1 MPASRRQRFALL
13 ALVLLCGLLTWQAGE
28 RVARNRNRSSVSSEL
43 AQSGPAAPS
52 PVRPAPTVPA
62 VPAAQKWVPVERW
75 QPGQA
80 RTFPDAKFTN
90 RFRNTPATL
99 DELVRHDRALN
110 LRNALVDTENGM
122 PLQLPVGLEGGED
135 PGAYVVQSHGV
146 LRESLRRQLRE
157 AGMEIV
163 SYIPNNAYLVRGSR
177 AAMEQAASS
186 PEVAAVLPFA
196 PAFKLEPQLLDQ
208 ALAELPAPENQQLI
222 VTVADPANTVPAMV
236 ALGGTEVFR
245 ERGPFGQLVTVGG
258 LGNRLV
264 ELAQLPGV
272 LMIERWN
279 PRVLAN
285 DLAGVALGSVTNL
298 NNTGPYLELDGDGVL
313 INVNDSGVDQTHPD
327 LAGRVD
333 TIPALRATV
342 LADLEGHGTHVAGT
356 IAGDGT
362 ASATLAG
369 TPQGSTNGASV
380 QGRVPKAKL
389 WVLPVDLIQGPPSGD
404 TYLQEEAAKAP
415 GRSSR
420 NRPLISNNS
429 WGYTS
434 RDYTSKSAS
443 YDAAVRDALPGER
456 GDQPIL
462 YVFSAGNEGSG
473 GDSGVGGIPDSI
485 ASPGNAKNVITV
497 GALESP
503 RNLTNAIVYDTNF
516 IAVKIGSTTFPGR
529 GYSET
534 NTTYFTNEVL
544 KPFTDTAHQVA
555 GFSSRGNVGVEIEG
569 SAGRFKPDVV
579 APGSFILSARSARWD
594 LTNQYPADPFTG
606 EFPDSYYLFGDLE
619 KSNSPAYRYESGT
632 SMAAPAIS
640 GLLAQMQQYLEQ
652 KQSLLPS
659 VATYKALLINA
670 SRAASETYEPNTR
683 EVFNYGGWGM
693 PTLPRALRSGIKI
706 PGGDDQLAY
715 IEGTPG
721 LATGEAAT
729 FRLRLSRTNSPL
741 RITLVWTD
749 PPGNPAASTK
759 LVNDLDLVV
768 SNTVTGEIIYGN
780 DFAEGT
786 GFSQIQST
794 NNPSAAD
801 RVNNVERVVLGGQL
815 DGEYVV
821 FVHGFRINVNSRWDH
836 PNRVVQ
842 DFSIALASDEELV
855 EGESAGEVLDLRQV
869 DAVTLGFASPTEPSG
884 LTNGFP
890 LFNQKAGAN
899 SPLIGDRRG
908 TTNQWRFYTFTNVPF
923 VNTNVFSITTNG
935 IVTDG
940 VAETVTNYLT
950 SGSNVAFVVF
960 PSLPEA
966 NLSRT
971 RTNGPDLD
979 LYVSRDP
986 GLLTLDPAAVA
997 GAAKSRNRDATE
1009 LLTFTNVP
1017 LGDDVVFYVGVKSE
1031 DQQAG
1036 EFAFIGLSTD
1046 QPFTTFDENGF
1057 PHPLAIQLR
1066 QLTDGTPSNPGV
1078 GQWLAISLTSDELR
1092 RVTPTVSTTHENFR
1106 DLLGELRL
1114 RTISTVLNNHGPLVD
1129 LDAGT
1134 NLYVRYDD
1142 SGSGDYSRF
1151 SNTRPSDGPGTLSE
1165 FMGRTGGGAWFFN
1178 TVDNASGNVGLIN
1191 YLDLQLMP
1199 NDFGSQFVERC
1210 VRARLIEL
1218 EVINIPT
1225 DASRLTITIT
1235 NRQGETLDGPLE
1247 IYVRR
1252 EAFPDVSNPDN
1263 NDKYATVFPPG
1274 GGELTISIR
1283 DVPPLTPGRYFVA
1296 VYNPN
1301 NFEVCYRIR
1310 ARVERGLDGRLT
1322 KSFESGTINRSLT
1335 DHAVTYSAVTVD
1347 DSRPVTAIGA
1357 GLRIEHP
1364 RLSDLSI
1371 RLINPLGDSTV
1382 LVENRGRTNATA
1394 LGRELIT
1401 TNGVFAH
1408 VAMTFERSSGRA
1420 QIYVNGLRVAEQN
1433 FVGFLPDTTNSL
1445 RFGTDGTTGNA
1456 TPVVLD
1462 DFGLWRRV
1470 LTADNIRDI
1479 YRYGV
1484 EDGVGKG
1491 IFEAEAGLVALWPF
1505 DGTGNE
1511 LVDGRNLALTGNSAV
1526 AGLIGS
1532 AVSLA
1537 GAGIVPAPEPG
1548 QPLDVVR
1555 GAGFTLEGWVNAG
1568 TNNPV
1573 VIAGWSGT
1581 NGNVG
1586 PVLVANYPPPIG
1598 NGPGSFSVVFAPL
1611 DQILSDTPVAVAN
1624 AGFEELTGTDPVHF
1638 GANGKLLP
1646 GHYSEFPGYPI
1657 EPTGFNSPNAI
1668 PGWSSTASAGTVNY
1682 SGTMHLP
1689 FGPTEGQNCA
1699 WNNIQ
1704 GYFAQTVGER
1714 FEANRLYRL
1723 TVDVG
1728 ASAVLNFPGYV
1739 VGLYSGGQ
1747 AVAVDRNSK
1756 AVTGGQF
1763 TEVSIEAGI
1772 DQNSSLVGQPIEIR
1786 LGTLAA
1792 NTEQVLFDNVRLSW
1806 RPIALSGTNASSQ
1819 LLATAGGLVTP
1830 GATVTNTLFAVFSEI
1845 TNLNSQLIKLAE
1857 PPFVTDSRSRLIG
1870 ASTFDGPRSGDQF
1883 FTVGELVDGWTV
1895 VSNTVQWDFFPEDAL
1910 TGTSC
1915 IEMFPN
1921 LGGGVGS
1928 RIRRTFPTIP
1938 GRFYTLSVGY
1948 RRVPLSSGPA
1958 SPVFVYADGVQVS
1971 TFSGGETWQTNSSVV
1986 QAATNTLTFEIANPA
2001 GEVSPSR
2008 AATAVAAVDDVGR
2021 ITGITVVDGGAGY
2034 VTPPAVRFQVIG
2046 FPFRGSGAAARA
2058 EVENGAVSRIVIVR
2072 PGTNYLQPPRV
2083 IVAGPPTSPRPAET
2097 FLDEIRLVE
2106 EPGGVYVPEEP
2117 LRPLARG
2124 SAVGQWRL
2132 EVTDSRA
2139 GEIGEILKWQMEL
2152 TFAPTNPPAYRLT
2165 QGVPI
2170 TTNVSGNSIT
2180 YFIVEVPPEVYA
2192 ATNSLVSVTGGPLNL
2207 IYSQTG
2213 LPDGLQADD
2222 YYLLNGVQGVEQSA
2236 TLFTNVLPQL
2246 RPGQR
2251 YYLGV
2256 QNALP
2261 GQNNDFTIRLDF
2273 GLPITVLTNDVAV
2286 RATNANQG
2294 MMDFYSFDV
2303 SPDALGVRFS
2313 VSNLTGDVNLVVRQ
2327 GPNLPTRNSFD
2338 YAGTNVG
2345 LTGESI
2351 VIDPLSVPVPLAP
2364 GTWYLGVYPSDS
2376 NRTNRLGYTIH
2387 ALEVF
2392 ANVSALT
2399 NGVPLLGGI
2408 TNNGVIDYYYID
2420 ITNQVSSLALGLTN
2434 LSGNVDLFVRAGL
2447 PLPTADSF
2455 EFAST
2460 NSGTADEVIVLS
2472 GDRTPQLLNPGR
2484 WFLAVA
2490 PRDPLPVTYTV
2501 LANFT
2506 LPDNNV
2512 RFLVDSVPQPES
2524 VVGGPTNLLY
2534 RFEVPFDFTS
2544 RILFELYGLD
2554 GDADLF
2560 VSKDTPPDQS
2570 ATVLRNLKPGLANEV
2585 IVANEAQF
2593 PQMGGTWFVQVRL
2606 PVATT
2611 NAVAFT
2617 VRAATRQNGVLA
2629 SGIPTVIGYNLPS
2642 AAGQTPYITWN
2653 AIPGELYQVQSTSD
2667 LSATPLVWRP
2677 EVPPAVVTG
2686 DSGLALVPFVDV
2698 SLFPNYYYR
2707 VIQLPNP

>member
-28 RVARNRNRSSVSSEL
+28 RVARSRNRVSAESEL
-43 AQSGPAAPS
+43 AAAGKPDVMPS
-52 PVRPAPTVPA
+52 VRRAA
-62 VPAAQKWVPVERW
+62 AIPAAQKWVPVERW

-80 RTFPDAKFTN
+80 RTYPDAKFTN
-90 RFRNTPATL
+90 RFRNTPASL

-110 LRNALVDTENGM
+110 LRNALVDTASGV
-122 PLQLPVGLEGGED
+122 PLQLPAGLEAGDD
-135 PGAYVVQSHGV
+135 PGAYVVQAHGV
-146 LRESLRRQLRE
+146 LGETLRRQLRE
-157 AGMEIV
+157 AGLEIV

-177 AAMEQAASS
+177 VAMEQAAAS

-208 ALAELPAPENQQLI
+208 TLAASPAPEGQQLI
-222 VTVADPANTVPAMV
+222 VTVADPANTVPALIG
-236 ALGGTEVFR
+236 LGGTEVFR
-245 ERGPFGQLVTVGG
+245 ERGPFGQLVTMNG
-258 LGNRLV
+258 LGNRLA

-272 LMIERWN
+272 LMVEQWN
-279 PRVLAN
+279 PRALAN
-285 DLAGVALGSVTNL
+285 DLTGIAQGSVTNL
-298 NNTGPYLELDGDGVL
+298 DNTGPYLELDGSGVL
-313 INVNDSGVDQTHPD
+313 VNINDSGVDQTHPD

-333 TIPALRATV
+333 TISALAATV
-342 LADLEGHGTHVAGT
+342 LADFDGHGTHVAGT

-362 ASATLAG
+362 ASGTLAG

-380 QGRVPKAKL
+380 QGRAPKARL

-429 WGYTS
+429 WGYTT
-434 RDYTSKSAS
+434 REYTSKSAS

-456 GDQPIL
+456 GEQPIL
-462 YVFSAGNEGSG
+462 YVFSAGNDGSG
-473 GDSGVGGIPDSI
+473 GDAGVGGIPDSI

-516 IAVKIGSTTFPGR
+516 IAVKIGSTAFPER

-569 SAGRFKPDVV
+569 SSGRFKPDVV

-594 LTNQYPADPFTG
+594 ITNQYPADPVTG
-606 EFPDSYYLFGDLE
+606 EFPDSYYLFGELE
-619 KSNSPAYRYESGT
+619 KSNAPAYRFESGT
-632 SMAAPAIS
+632 SMSAPAIS

-652 KQSLLPS
+652 KQGLLPS
-659 VATYKALLINA
+659 AATYKALLINA
-670 SRAASETYEPNTR
+670 SRAASETYEPDTK

-693 PTLPRALRSGIKI
+693 PTLPRALRSGISI
-706 PGGDDQLAY
+706 PGNDKQLAY
-715 IEGTPG
+715 LEGTPG
-721 LATGEAAT
+721 LATGEAGT
-729 FRLRLSRTNSPL
+729 FRLKLSKTNSPL

-768 SNTVTGEIIYGN
+768 SNTVSGEVFFGN
-780 DFAEGT
+780 DFSPGT
-786 GFSQIQST
+786 GFSRAQTT
-794 NNPSAAD
+794 NNPVAAD
-801 RVNNVERVVLGGQL
+801 RVNNVERVVLQGPV

-821 FVHGFRINVNSRWDH
+821 SVHGYRINVNSRWNH
-836 PNRVVQ
+836 PNQVAQ
-842 DFSIALASDEELV
+842 DFSVAIASDEELG
-855 EGESAGEVLDLRQV
+855 EGESAGSVLDLAQV
-869 DAVTLGFASPTEPSG
+869 DAVTLGFPSPTEPRG
-884 LTNGFP
+884 ITNGVA
-890 LFNQKAGAN
+890 LFNQKAGAH
-899 SPLIGDRRG
+899 SPLIGDQRG
-908 TTNQWRFYTFTNVPF
+908 TTNQWRFFTFTNVPF
-923 VNTNVFSITTNG
+923 TNLNVFSITTNG
-935 IVTDG
+935 TPG
-940 VAETVTNYLT
+940 ETVTNFLT

-960 PSLPEA
+960 PSLPDA

-986 GLLTLDPAAVA
+986 GLLALDPVAVA

-1017 LGDDVVFYVGVKSE
+1017 LGDDVIFYVGVKSE

-1046 QPFTTFDENGF
+1046 QPFTSFDENGL
-1057 PHPLAIQLR
+1057 PHPLAINLR
-1066 QLTDGTPSNPGV
+1066 PLEDGTPSNPGV
-1078 GQWLAISLTSDELR
+1078 GQWLAISLVSQELR

-1106 DLLGELRL
+1106 DLLGELQL
-1114 RTISTVLNNHGPLVD
+1114 RSLSTVLNNHGPLLD
-1129 LDAGT
+1129 LDSGA
-1134 NLYVRYDD
+1134 NVYVRYDD
-1142 SGSGDYSRF
+1142 SGSGDYSRQ
-1151 SNTRPSDGPGTLSE
+1151 SNTRPSDGPGTLNE
-1165 FMGRTGGGAWFFN
+1165 FMGLTGGGAWFFN
-1178 TVDNASGNVGLIN
+1178 SVDNANGNAGAIN

-1199 NDFGSQFVERC
+1199 NDFGPQFVERC

-1218 EVINIPT
+1218 EVINIPA
-1225 DASRLTITIT
+1225 DATRLTITLT

-1252 EAFPDVSNPDN
+1252 EAFPDLVNPEN

-1274 GGELTISIR
+1274 GGELTIGIR

-1301 NFEVCYRIR
+1301 AFEVCYRIR

-1322 KSFESGTINRSLT
+1322 KSFESGTINLPLT

-1347 DSRPVTAIGA
+1347 DSRPVTAIGT

-1371 RLINPLGDSTV
+1371 RLINPQGNSTV
-1382 LVENRGRTNATA
+1382 LVENRGRTNASA
-1394 LGRELIT
+1394 FGRELIT

-1433 FVGFLPDTTNSL
+1433 FVDFLPDTTNSL
-1445 RFGTDGTTGNA
+1445 RFGTDGTTGNS
-1456 TPVVLD
+1456 TSLVLD

-1479 YRYGV
+1479 YRYGI

-1491 IFEAEAGLVALWPF
+1491 VFESEAGLVALWPF
-1505 DGTGNE
+1505 DGNGNE
-1511 LVDGRNLALTGNSAV
+1511 LIAGEPLALTGNSAV
-1526 AGLIGS
+1526 SGVIGQ

-1537 GAGIVPAPEPG
+1537 GTGVAPAPEPG

-1568 TNNPV
+1568 TNDPV
-1573 VIAGWSGT
+1573 IIAGWSGT

-1598 NGPGSFSVVFAPL
+1598 NGPGSFTVVMTNLEVLRTNLVIWQTNSVSLRV
-1611 DQILSDTPVAVAN
+1611 
-1624 AGFEELTGTDPVHF
+1624 
-1638 GANGKLLP
+1638 
-1646 GHYSEFPGYPI
+1646 
-1657 EPTGFNSPNAI
+1657 
-1668 PGWSSTASAGTVNY
+1668 ASAG
-1682 SGTMHLP
+1682 
-1689 FGPTEGQNCA
+1689 
-1699 WNNIQ
+1699 
-1704 GYFAQTVGER
+1704 
-1714 FEANRLYRL
+1714 
-1723 TVDVG
+1723 
-1728 ASAVLNFPGYV
+1728 
-1739 VGLYSGGQ
+1739 GL
-1747 AVAVDRNSK
+1747 
-1756 AVTGGQF
+1756 
-1763 TEVSIEAGI
+1763 I
-1772 DQNSSLVGQPIEIR
+1772 
-1786 LGTLAA
+1786 
-1792 NTEQVLFDNVRLSW
+1792 
-1806 RPIALSGTNASSQ
+1806 
-1819 LLATAGGLVTP
+1819 TP
-1830 GATVTNTLFAVFSEI
+1830 GATVTNTLYAVFSEL
-1845 TNLNSQLIKLAE
+1845 TNLNSQVIKFAE
-1857 PPFVTDSRSRLIG
+1857 PPFVTDSRTRLIA
-1870 ASTFDGPRSGDQF
+1870 ASTFDGPRTGDQF

-1895 VSNTVQWDFFPEDAL
+1895 VSNTVQWDFFPDDAL

-1915 IEMFPN
+1915 IELFPN
-1921 LGGGVGS
+1921 LGGGIGS
-1928 RIRRTFPTIP
+1928 RIRRTFPTVP

-1948 RRVPLSSGPA
+1948 RRVPLSAGPA
-1958 SPVFVYADGVQVS
+1958 SPVFVFADGAQVS
-1971 TFSGGETWQTNSSVV
+1971 TFSGEDNWQTNASIV
-1986 QAATNTLTFEIANPA
+1986 QATTNTLTIDIANPA
-2001 GEVSPSR
+2001 GETSPTR
-2008 AATAVAAVDDVGR
+2008 GATAVATVDNVGR
-2021 ITGITVVDGGAGY
+2021 ITAINVVDGGAGY
-2034 VTPPAVRFQVIG
+2034 ETPPAVRFQVVG
-2046 FPFRGSGAAARA
+2046 FPFRGSGAVARA
-2058 EVENGAVSRIVIVR
+2058 EVENGVVTRIAVVR

-2083 IVAGPPTSPRPAET
+2083 TVAAPPVSPRPAET

-2106 EPGGVYVPEEP
+2106 EPGGIYVPEEP
-2117 LRPLARG
+2117 LRPLAKG

-2139 GEIGEILKWQMEL
+2139 GEVGEILKWQMEL

-2165 QGVPI
+2165 QGVPF
-2170 TTNVSGNSIT
+2170 TTNVSGSGIT

-2207 IYSQTG
+2207 LYSQTG
-2213 LPDGLQADD
+2213 LPDGLQTDD
-2222 YYLLNGVQGVEQSA
+2222 YYLLNGVQDVEQSA
-2236 TLFTNVLPQL
+2236 TLLTNVLPQL

-2256 QNALP
+2256 RNALP
-2261 GQNNDFTIRLDF
+2261 GQNNDFTIRVDF

-2286 RATNANQG
+2286 TATNSNQG
-2294 MMDFYSFDV
+2294 MMDYYSFDV

-2327 GPNLPTRNSFD
+2327 APNLPTRNTFD
-2338 YAGTNVG
+2338 YASTNVG
-2345 LTGESI
+2345 LTAESI
-2351 VIDPLSVPVPLAP
+2351 EIDPLSVPLALTP
-2364 GTWYLGVYPSDS
+2364 GTWYLGVYPSDP
-2376 NRTNRLGYTIH
+2376 NPTNRLVYTIH

-2392 ANVSALT
+2392 ANVAALSNAIPV
-2399 NGVPLLGGI
+2399 NGGL

-2420 ITNQVSSLALGLTN
+2420 ITNQVSSLALSLTN

-2455 EFAST
+2455 DFAST
-2460 NSGTADEVIVLS
+2460 NAGTADEVILLS

-2484 WFLAVA
+2484 WFLAVV

-2506 LPDNNV
+2506 LPDTNV
-2512 RFLVDSVPQPES
+2512 RFLIDSVPQPES

-2560 VSKDTPPDQS
+2560 VSKDMPPDQS
-2570 ATVLRNLKPGLANEV
+2570 ATVLRNIKPGVANEV
-2585 IVANEAQF
+2585 IVATDAQF

-2606 PVATT
+2606 PAATT

-2617 VRAATRQNGVLA
+2617 VRAASRQNGLLV
-2629 SGIPTVIGYNLPS
+2629 SDIPTVITYNFPT
-2642 AAGQTPYITWN
+2642 AAGQTPFITWN
-2653 AIPGELYQVQSTSD
+2653 AVPGELYQVQTTPD

-2686 DSGLALVPFVDV
+2686 ESGLALIPFAPMNVTT
-2698 SLFPNYYYR
+2698 NYLSSGTIYYR
-2707 VIQLPNP
+2707 VIQIPNP

>member
-28 RVARNRNRSSVSSEL
+28 RVARSRNRSSVSNEL

-110 LRNALVDTENGM
+110 LRNALVDTENGV
-122 PLQLPVGLEGGED
+122 PLQLPAGLEAGED

-146 LRESLRRQLRE
+146 LSESLRRQLRE

-208 ALAELPAPENQQLI
+208 ALAELPAAENQQLI
-222 VTVADPANTVPAMV
+222 VTVADPANTVPAIV
-236 ALGGTEVFR
+236 ALGGTDVFR
-245 ERGPFGQLVTVGG
+245 ERGPFGQLITVSG

-272 LMIERWN
+272 MMIERWN

-285 DLAGVALGSVTNL
+285 DLTGVALGSVTNL
-298 NNTGPYLELDGDGVL
+298 NNTGPYLELDGSGVL
-313 INVNDSGVDQTHPD
+313 ININDSGVDQTHPD

-333 TIPALRATV
+333 TIPALRSTV

-362 ASATLAG
+362 ASASLTG
-369 TPQGSTNGASV
+369 PPQGSTNGASV
-380 QGRVPKAKL
+380 QGRAPKAKL

-503 RNLTNAIVYDTNF
+503 RNLTNAVVYDTNF
-516 IAVKIGSTTFPGR
+516 LAVKIGSTVIPGR

-569 SAGRFKPDVV
+569 SSGRFKPDVV
-579 APGSFILSARSARWD
+579 APGSFILSARSARWE
-594 LTNQYPADPFTG
+594 LTNQYPADPLTG

-619 KSNSPAYRYESGT
+619 NANAPDFRYRYESGT

-670 SRAASETYEPNTR
+670 SRASSETYEPNTR

-786 GFSQIQST
+786 GFSQIQTT

-986 GLLTLDPAAVA
+986 GLLALDPAAVA

-1511 LVDGRNLALTGNSAV
+1511 LVDGRNVALTGNSAV

-1568 TNNPV
+1568 TNDPV

-1598 NGPGSFSVVFAPL
+1598 NGPGSFSLVFTNLMVVA
-1611 DQILSDTPVAVAN
+1611 
-1624 AGFEELTGTDPVHF
+1624 
-1638 GANGKLLP
+1638 
-1646 GHYSEFPGYPI
+1646 
-1657 EPTGFNSPNAI
+1657 
-1668 PGWSSTASAGTVNY
+1668 
-1682 SGTMHLP
+1682 
-1689 FGPTEGQNCA
+1689 
-1699 WNNIQ
+1699 
-1704 GYFAQTVGER
+1704 
-1714 FEANRLYRL
+1714 
-1723 TVDVG
+1723 
-1728 ASAVLNFPGYV
+1728 
-1739 VGLYSGGQ
+1739 
-1747 AVAVDRNSK
+1747 
-1756 AVTGGQF
+1756 
-1763 TEVSIEAGI
+1763 
-1772 DQNSSLVGQPIEIR
+1772 
-1786 LGTLAA
+1786 
-1792 NTEQVLFDNVRLSW
+1792 
-1806 RPIALSGTNASSQ
+1806 TNAAEFRV
-1819 LLATAGGLVTP
+1819 ATAGGLVTP

-2484 WFLAVA
+2484 WFLAVV

-2707 VIQLPNP
+2707 VIQIPNP

>member
-28 RVARNRNRSSVSSEL
+28 RIARSRNRSSLESDL
-43 AQSGPAAPS
+43 ADAKETEAPRS
-52 PVRPAPTVPA
+52 ARPVPA
-62 VPAAQKWVPVERW
+62 IPAAQKWVPVERW
-75 QPGQA
+75 QPGQV

-90 RFRNTPATL
+90 RFRNTPASL
-99 DELVRHDRALN
+99 DQLVRNDRALN
-110 LRNALVDTENGM
+110 LRNALVDTANGV
-122 PLQLPVGLEGGED
+122 PLQLPAGLEAGEE

-146 LRESLRRQLRE
+146 LGETLRRQLRD
-157 AGMEIV
+157 AGLEIV
-163 SYIPNNAYLVRGSR
+163 SYIPNNAYLVRGTRS
-177 AAMEQAASS
+177 AMELAAGS

-208 ALAELPAPENQQLI
+208 ALASSPSPEKQQLI
-222 VTVADPANTVPAMV
+222 VTVADPANTVPDLI

-245 ERGPFGQLVTVGG
+245 ERGPFGQLVTVSG

-272 LMIERWN
+272 LMVEQWT
-279 PRVLAN
+279 PRALAN
-285 DLAGVALGSVTNL
+285 DLTGVAQGSVTNL
-298 NNTGPYLELDGDGVL
+298 DNTGPYLELDGSGVL
-313 INVNDSGVDQTHPD
+313 VNINDSGVDKSHPD
-327 LAGRVD
+327 LVGRVD
-333 TIPALRATV
+333 TIPALAATV
-342 LADLEGHGTHVAGT
+342 LADFDGHGTHVAGT

-362 ASATLAG
+362 ASGTLAG

-380 QGRVPKAKL
+380 QGRAPKAKL
-389 WVLPVDLIQGPPSGD
+389 FVLPVDLIQGPPSGD

-429 WGYTS
+429 WGYTTREYS
-434 RDYTSKSAS
+434 SKSAS

-473 GDSGVGGIPDSI
+473 GNSGVGGIPDSI

-516 IAVKIGSTTFPGR
+516 IAVKIGSTAFPDR
-529 GYSET
+529 GYVET

-569 SAGRFKPDVV
+569 SSGRFKPDVV
-579 APGSFILSARSARWD
+579 APGTFILSARSSRWRIED
-594 LTNQYPADPFTG
+594 QYPADPFTG
-606 EFPDSYYLFGDLE
+606 EFPDSYYLFGELE
-619 KSNSPAYRYESGT
+619 KSNAPSYRFESGT
-632 SMAAPAIS
+632 SMSAPAIS
-640 GLLAQMQQYLEQ
+640 GLLAQIQQYFEQ
-652 KQSLLPS
+652 KVNVFPS
-659 VATYKALLINA
+659 AATYKALLINA
-670 SRAASETYEPNTR
+670 SRATSENYEPDTK
-683 EVFNYGGWGM
+683 EAFNYGGWGM
-693 PTLPRALRSGIKI
+693 PTLPRALRSGIK
-706 PGGDDQLAY
+706 LAGNDKPLAAL
-715 IEGTPG
+715 EGAG
-721 LATGEAAT
+721 LATAEAAT
-729 FRLRLSRTNSPL
+729 LKLTLTETNAPL
-741 RITLVWTD
+741 RISLVWTD

-768 SNTVTGEIIYGN
+768 SNTVSGEVFFGN
-780 DFAEGT
+780 DFSPGT
-786 GFSQIQST
+786 GFSRAQTT
-794 NNPSAAD
+794 NEPVGPD
-801 RVNNVERVVLGGQL
+801 RVNNVERIVLQSPSA
-815 DGEYVV
+815 GEYVV
-821 FVHGFRINVNSRWDH
+821 WVVAHRVNVNARWDN
-836 PNRVVQ
+836 PAKVAQ
-842 DFSIALASDEELV
+842 DFSLVIGSDAEV
-855 EGESAGEVLDLRQV
+855 ADGDSAGEVDDLQQV
-869 DAVTLGFASPTEPSG
+869 DVVSLGIESPTTPVG
-884 LTNGFP
+884 ITNGVA
-890 LFNQKAGAN
+890 LFNEKAGAH
-899 SPLIGDRRG
+899 SPLIGDQRG
-908 TTNQWRFYTFTNVPF
+908 TTNQWRFFTFTNRPF
-923 VNTNVFSITTNG
+923 TNFSVFSVTTNG
-935 IVTDG
+935 TSDESI
-940 VAETVTNYLT
+940 TNYLT

-960 PSLPEA
+960 PSLPDA

-986 GLLTLDPAAVA
+986 GLLTLDPVVVA

-1046 QPFTTFDENGF
+1046 QPFTSFDENGF

-1066 QLTDGTPSNPGV
+1066 PLSDGTPSNPGV
-1078 GQWLAISLTSDELR
+1078 GQWLAISLLSQELR
-1092 RVTPTVSTTHENFR
+1092 RVTPTVSSTHENFR
-1106 DLLGELRL
+1106 DLLGELQL
-1114 RTISTVLNNHGPLVD
+1114 RSLSTVLNNHGPLLD
-1129 LDAGT
+1129 LSSGT
-1134 NLYVRYDD
+1134 NVYVRYDD
-1142 SGSGDYSRF
+1142 SGSGDYSRL
-1151 SNTRPSDGPGTLSE
+1151 SNTRPSDGPGTLNE
-1165 FMGRTGGGAWFFN
+1165 FMGLTGGGAWFFN
-1178 TVDNASGNVGLIN
+1178 SVDNAFGNAGAIN

-1199 NDFGSQFVERC
+1199 NDFGAQFVERC

-1218 EVINIPT
+1218 EVINIPA
-1225 DASRLTITIT
+1225 DATRLTITLT

-1252 EAFPDVSNPDN
+1252 EAFPDINNPEN

-1274 GGELTISIR
+1274 GGDLTIGIR

-1301 NFEVCYRIR
+1301 AFEVCYRIR

-1322 KSFESGTINRSLT
+1322 KSFESGTINLPIT
-1335 DHAVTYSAVTVD
+1335 DHAVTYSSVTVD

-1371 RLINPLGDSTV
+1371 RLINPQGDSTV

-1394 LGRELIT
+1394 FGRELIT

-1408 VAMTFERSSGRA
+1408 VALTFERSSGRA

-1433 FVGFLPDTTNSL
+1433 FVDFLPDTTNSL
-1445 RFGTDGTTGNA
+1445 RFGTDGTTGNS

-1484 EDGVGKG
+1484 EDGIGKG
-1491 IFEAEAGLVALWPF
+1491 AFETEAGLVALWPF
-1505 DGTGNE
+1505 DGAGTE
-1511 LVDGRNLALTGNSAV
+1511 LVDGEDVTLAGSSAV
-1526 AGLIGS
+1526 TGLIGQ
-1532 AVSLA
+1532 AISLT
-1537 GAGIVPAPEPG
+1537 GTGTVPAPEAG

-1555 GAGFTLEGWVNAG
+1555 GAGFTLEGWVNVG
-1568 TNNPV
+1568 TNDPV
-1573 VIAGWSGT
+1573 IIAGWSGT
-1581 NGNVG
+1581 NGHVG
-1586 PVLVANYPPPIG
+1586 PVLVANYPPPVG

-1611 DQILSDTPVAVAN
+1611 DQLVSDKPVAVVN
-1624 AGFEELTGTDPVHF
+1624 GGFEELTGADSAHF

-1646 GHYSEFPGYPI
+1646 GHYSEFPGYPV
-1657 EPTGFNSPNAI
+1657 EVTGFNSPNAI

-1682 SGTMHLP
+1682 SGTVHLP
-1689 FGPTEGQNCA
+1689 LGPSEGQNCA

-1704 GYFAQTVGER
+1704 GYFSQTVGER
-1714 FEANRLYRL
+1714 FEANRRYRL

-1728 ASAVLNFPGYV
+1728 ASAVLSFPGYV
-1739 VGLYSGGQ
+1739 AGLFSSAG
-1747 AVAVDRNSK
+1747 AVAVDRNSR
-1756 AVTGGQF
+1756 AVTAGRF
-1763 TEVSIEAGI
+1763 TTLTIDADIEPTSG
-1772 DQNSSLVGQPIEIR
+1772 LVGQPIEIR

-1792 NTEQVLFDNVRLSW
+1792 NTEQVLFDNVRLSY
-1806 RPIALSGTNASSQ
+1806 RPLSSSVTNVASVV
-1819 LLATAGGLVTP
+1819 LASASGLVTP

-1845 TNLNSQLIKLAE
+1845 TNLNSQVIKFAE
-1857 PPFVTDSRSRLIG
+1857 PPFVTDSRTRLIS
-1870 ASTFDGPRSGDQF
+1870 ASTFDGPRTGDQF

-1928 RIRRTFPTIP
+1928 RIRRTFATVP

-1971 TFSGGETWQTNSSVV
+1971 TFSAEETWQTNASVV
-1986 QAATNTLTFEIANPA
+1986 QATTNSLTFDIANPA

-2008 AATAVAAVDDVGR
+2008 VATAVASVDSVGR
-2021 ITGITVVDGGAGY
+2021 ITGVTVVDGGAGY
-2034 VTPPAVRFQVIG
+2034 VTPPAVRFQVVG
-2046 FPFRGSGAAARA
+2046 FPFRGSGGAARA
-2058 EVENGAVSRIVIVR
+2058 EIENGAVARIVVTR

-2083 IVAGPPTSPRPAET
+2083 VVGAPPTSPRPAET

-2106 EPGGVYVPEEP
+2106 EPSGVYVPEEP
-2117 LRPLARG
+2117 LRPLAKG
-2124 SAVGQWRL
+2124 TAVGQWRL
-2132 EVTDSRA
+2132 EVADSRA
-2139 GEIGEILKWQMEL
+2139 GEVGEILKWQMEL

-2165 QGVPI
+2165 QGVPF
-2170 TTNVSGNSIT
+2170 TTNVAGSAIT

-2192 ATNSLVSVTGGPLNL
+2192 VTNSLVSVTGGPLNL
-2207 IYSQTG
+2207 LYSQTG
-2213 LPDGLQADD
+2213 LPDGLQTDD
-2222 YYLLNGVQGVEQSA
+2222 YYLLNGVQNVEQSA

-2256 QNALP
+2256 QNSLP
-2261 GQNNDFTIRLDF
+2261 GQDNTFTIRVDF
-2273 GLPITVLTNDVAV
+2273 GLPITVLTNDLSVT
-2286 RATNANQG
+2286 ATNANQG
-2294 MMDFYSFDV
+2294 MMDYYSFDV

-2313 VSNLTGDVNLVVRQ
+2313 ISNLTGDVNLVVRQ
-2327 GPNLPTRNSFD
+2327 GPNLPTRNTFD
-2338 YAGTNVG
+2338 YASTNVG
-2345 LTGESI
+2345 LTEESI
-2351 VIDPLSVPVPLAP
+2351 EIDPLSLPVPLSP
-2364 GTWYLGVYPSDS
+2364 GTWYLGVYPADP
-2376 NRTNRLGYTIH
+2376 NRTNRLVYTIH

-2392 ANVSALT
+2392 ANVAALT
-2399 NGVPLLGGI
+2399 NGVPMNGGL

-2455 EFAST
+2455 DFAST

-2484 WFLAVA
+2484 WFLAVV

-2501 LANFT
+2501 LASFT

-2512 RFLVDSVPQPES
+2512 RFLIDSVPQPES

-2560 VSKDTPPDQS
+2560 VSKDNPPDQS

-2593 PQMGGTWFVQVRL
+2593 SQMGGTWFVQVRL
-2606 PVATT
+2606 PAATT
-2611 NAVAFT
+2611 NAVAYT
-2617 VRAATRQNGVLA
+2617 VRAATRQNGLLI
-2629 SGIPTVIGYNLPS
+2629 SGIPTAISYNFPT
-2642 AAGQTPYITWN
+2642 AAGQMPYITWN
-2653 AIPGELYQVQSTSD
+2653 AIPGELYQVQTTAD

-2686 DSGLALVPFVDV
+2686 DAGLALVPFVDV
-2698 SLFPNYYYR
+2698 SLFPTYYYR